1 MFALVTAE
9 KVLCSNSLQLTHW
22 HQFNDS
28 SPLLSLLIKDLT
40 AFNRTNSAIIVAQ
53 HIQKKF
59 IFLIKDEPAISWW
72 RVQLQYNPAV
82 FAPLNIRKRIIFRIA
97 LKNFFKN
104 NKKKNLDSIITVS
117 RWKNGRRNRF
127 DYTMFDKIPKQSLK
141 PLIFLDR
148 AGNYS
153 HFVEALQKNIIHS
166 VTTANSL
173 NFAGNDLQEAREL
186 VGN

>member
-1 MFALVTAE
+1 MY
-9 KVLCSNSLQLTHW
+9 KYSNCLNTSARSRIL
-22 HQFNDS
+22 FDS
-28 SPLLSLLIKDLT
+28 SGVY
-40 AFNRTNSAIIVAQ
+40 NSNQWAKE
-53 HIQKKF
+53 KK
-59 IFLIKDEPAISWW
+59 
-72 RVQLQYNPAV
+72 
-82 FAPLNIRKRIIFRIA
+82 NINWPKKQNL

-104 NKKKNLDSIITVS
+104 NKKKNLDSIIPVS